1 MTKLTSEEKSLNYEL
16 SEMTTGDLDQVAQIE
31 ISCFSNPWPR
41 ESFRHDLSDR
51 RAYTLV
57 AKEGEKVLAYLVGY
71 IIEEELQIV
80 NIAVRT
86 EHRRRGI
93 GERLLVEALS
103 HGRKVGCR
111 YAVLDVRPS
120 NSAAVQ
126 LYNKFGFSLVGHRPW
141 YYADPSENAL
151 IMTKDLS

>member
-1 MTKLTSEEKSLNYEL
+1 MTKLTREQKSLNYEL
-16 SEMTTGDLDQVAQIE
+16 SGMTTGDLDQVAQIE
-31 ISCFSNPWPR
+31 SSCFSNPWPR

-57 AKEGEKVLAYLVGY
+57 AKEGEKVLAYLVAY
-71 IIEEELQIV
+71 IIEEELQIA
-80 NIAVRT
+80 NIAVRA

-93 GERLLVEALS
+93 GERLLAEALS
-103 HGRKVGCR
+103 RGRKIGCR

-120 NSAAVQ
+120 NSAAAQ
-126 LYNKFGFSLVGHRPW
+126 LYSKFGFSLAGHRPW

>member
-1 MTKLTSEEKSLNYEL
+1 MAN
-16 SEMTTGDLDQVAQIE
+16 GDLDEVAQIE
-31 ISCFSNPWPR
+31 TSCFSNPWPR
-41 ESFRHDLSDR
+41 ASFRHDLSDR

-57 AKEGEKVLAYLVGY
+57 AKEGKRVLAYLVAY
-71 IIEEELQIV
+71 IIEDELQIA

-86 EHRRRGI
+86 EHRRQGI
-93 GERLLVEALS
+93 GESLLVEALS
-103 HGRKVGCR
+103 HGRKIGCR

-141 YYADPSENAL
+141 YYTDPSENAL